1 MNKILP
7 KIMTLAKSIEKAPK
21 ETSEE
26 EVTYLVDSF
35 EEKSRFARRTILEAL
50 IRTLSLKEL
59 ITEGVISC
67 FGEGITDVDYDVRR
81 MAYEGWNILVNRYPE
96 KLKDGHLD
104 KIVENIEKADP
115 VDRRAAVITLTQAI
129 NNLNISLE
137 VIEKLVQTTKEKIP
151 IVRKISTISLG
162 KILKVDLSNRGLRKL
177 DLELFAKMKNL
188 EQLYLEKNE
197 IETLDLTPLAFNRKL
212 QVLKVD
218 PEVRLIWKEET
229 IYSGKCPPAFE
240 PLKER
245 IESEQMTIDSFF

>member
-1 MNKILP
+1 
-7 KIMTLAKSIEKAPK
+7 MTLAKSIEKAPK

-177 DLELFAKMKNL
+177 DRELFAKMKNL
-188 EQLYLEKNE
+188 EQLYLVKNE
-197 IETLDLTPLAFNRKL
+197 LETDKR
-212 QVLKVD
+212 
-218 PEVRLIWKEET
+218 I
-229 IYSGKCPPAFE
+229 GKA
-240 PLKER
+240 LLMISIR
-245 IESEQMTIDSFF
+245 TR